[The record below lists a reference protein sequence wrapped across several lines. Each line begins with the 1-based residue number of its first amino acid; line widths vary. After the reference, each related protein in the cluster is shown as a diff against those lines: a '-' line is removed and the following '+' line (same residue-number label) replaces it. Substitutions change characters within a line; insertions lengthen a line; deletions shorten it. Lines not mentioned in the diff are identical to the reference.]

1 MRSKLLIPLLLA
13 AFTGCRSTISV
24 RELQLSPPTLMVA
37 QKSPL
42 PLSLIVDAQKVP
54 ATLSVLVANEDR
66 GGKLGDTQVF
76 VERDL
81 KRAFENYFSWVEA
94 VPLGKKSD
102 QAGLE
107 VDVRIDRVEIVV
119 VGGGMG
125 FAEMTWSLGMRQTG
139 SNEYLFSYAG
149 KSKSEPTQSPDFALR
164 SALENAIADLFHA
177 YTEKDVHAT
186 VLKLGVP
193 G

>member
-1 MRSKLLIPLLLA
+1 MRIKLLLLLVTLT
-13 AFTGCRSTISV
+13 TGCRSTISV

-42 PLSLIVDAQKVP
+42 PLSLIVDGQKVP

-102 QAGLE
+102 KAGLE

-149 KSKSEPTQSPDFALR
+149 KSKSEPTQNPDFALR

-186 VLKLGVP
+186 VLKLSVP